1 MLEFCNNVT
10 LGGGRNATQK
20 GAPHICEGV
29 MIGTGA
35 CVLGPI
41 KIGKYSKIGAN
52 AVVIS
57 DVPDYATAVGVP
69 AKIITNNSK

>member
-1 MLEFCNNVT
+1 
-10 LGGGRNATQK
+10 
-20 GAPHICEGV
+20 
-29 MIGTGA
+29 MIETGA

-57 DVPDYATAVGVP
+57 DVPEYATAVGVP